1 MHLSK
6 DGEEQSITNRQ
17 GINSVNLPSTWY
29 MPSYAY
35 QEYIYRKP
43 QDFLFEK
50 DIDGKFETLMKQ
62 LWKEEGFLYTSKEGF
77 RKHHQISKMQMISQS
92 WSY

>member
-1 MHLSK
+1 MRLMHLSK

-35 QEYIYRKP
+35 QEYI
-43 QDFLFEK
+43 
-50 DIDGKFETLMKQ
+50 
-62 LWKEEGFLYTSKEGF
+62 
-77 RKHHQISKMQMISQS
+77 
-92 WSY
+92 